1 MTVLEIHEEDA
12 AIVLRADGTFD
23 TSFPNLEDDDEIPDH
38 VALGAALAF
47 AIQDEAVCKVIFDH
61 FDKVCEE
68 PENFAVDQQ
77 GRESGIVLPFTK
89 P

>member
-23 TSFPNLEDDDEIPDH
+23 TSFPHLDEDEEIPDH

-47 AIQDEAVCKVIFDH
+47 AIQNEDVCRVIFDH

-77 GRESGIVLPFTK
+77 GRESGIILPFTK

>member
-23 TSFPNLEDDDEIPDH
+23 TSFPNLDEDDDIPDH

-47 AIQDEAVCKVIFDH
+47 AIQNEAVCKVIFDH
-61 FDKVCEE
+61 FDKVCE
-68 PENFAVDQQ
+68 DQDYMMEGSQ
-77 GRESGIVLPFTK
+77 TRESGIILPFTK